1 MVKWGIPYKEAFSVK
16 RNLVLPVTSMLSILL
31 ASFHLVDDIVYGSDN
46 GVASNL
52 LIVAIL
58 AVWLYGTLMLPEGRV
73 GHIVMLIGSLLGLT
87 IFWTHLT
94 GPGGLPGIE
103 IGKLSGPFFFV
114 WTLLA
119 LAVLSLLSL
128 ALSAHGLWS
137 LLRSKA
143 L

>member
-1 MVKWGIPYKEAFSVK
+1 VK
-16 RNLVLPVTSMLSILL
+16 RNLVLPVTSLLAILL
-31 ASFHLVDDIVYGSDN
+31 ASFHLVDDVIYGSEK
-46 GVASNL
+46 GVVSNL

-58 AVWLYGTLMLPEGRV
+58 AVWLYGTLMLPAGRV
-73 GHIVMLIGSLLGLT
+73 GHIIMLIGSVLGLT
-87 IFWTHLT
+87 IFWVHLNGT
-94 GPGGLPGIE
+94 GGLAGIE
-103 IGKLSGPFFFV
+103 IAKLSGAFFFV

-119 LAVLSLLSL
+119 LAVVSLLSL